1 LANHSFKKFLA
12 AGTSAAVVVSVVA
25 PAASAESLHPFEDV
39 SKNYDEAVG
48 TLYEWGIVN
57 GKSDTMFGTNLNLT
71 RGDAAVIMAN
81 ALGLDT
87 EEAPDAG
94 FTDLIPRIEGS
105 VNALAEAGIIS
116 GVSKDKFAP
125 NLPLT
130 RGAMAKILVLGFELG
145 DFAMETPF
153 NDAVGAFG
161 PYIEALYGTE
171 ITFGK
176 TKDSFGTNLNITRG
190 DFANLLYRT
199 FIFIDENIYLPYA
212 ESAEIVDY
220 NTLKVTIEEAAPEEY
235 TAQDI
240 AEGLMIGFEA
250 KDGSMTIPGL
260 LNAELSADRKT
271 VTFDISPSLEGKEG
285 TLWIDDLELAV
296 DFAAP
301 VAGKG
306 SITLAGTTTPVAFD
320 FAGKTIANVE
330 LTGTNGV
337 ANLDGMKMSV
347 VDKYSTAP
355 ANIIVT
361 LDSTT
366 VEAAKA
372 GEGKTWGQLQY
383 KNGSWEL
390 VNDAVYDNIPAG
402 SYVLKAPFT
411 DAAKNTTTLTL
422 NVTVK

>member
-306 SITLAGTTTPVAFD
+306 SIALAGTTTPVTFD

>member
-1 LANHSFKKFLA
+1 MANHSFKKFLA
-12 AGTSAAVVVSVVA
+12 AGTSAAIVVSAVA
-25 PAASAESLHPFEDV
+25 PAAMAHEDHVFSDV
-39 SKNYDEAVG
+39 SGNYEEAVY
-48 TLYEWGIVN
+48 TLHDWGIVN
-57 GKSDTMFGTNLNLT
+57 GKSDTTFGTNMNLT

-87 EEAPDAG
+87 ESAPDAG

-116 GVSKDKFAP
+116 GVGNEKFAP

-130 RGAMAKILVLGFELG
+130 RGAMAKILVLGFELE
-145 DFAMETPF
+145 DYAMETPF
-153 NDAVGAFG
+153 TDAVGAFG

-199 FIFIDENIYLPYA
+199 FIFIDENIYMPYA
-212 ESAEIVDY
+212 ESAEIVDS

-235 TAQDI
+235 VAQDV
-240 AEGLMIGFEA
+240 AEGLMIGFEG

-260 LNAELSADRKT
+260 LNAELSTDRKT
-271 VTFDISPSLEGKEG
+271 VTFDITPSLEGKEG

-301 VAGKG
+301 LAGKG
-306 SITLAGTTTPVAFD
+306 SITLAGATAPVAFD
-320 FAGKTIANVE
+320 FAGRTTTNVE

-347 VDKYSTAP
+347 VDTYGTAP
-355 ANIIVT
+355 ANVT
-361 LDSTT
+361 VILESTT

-372 GEGKTWGQLQY
+372 GEGKTWGTLQY

-390 VNDAVYDNIPAG
+390 INDAVYDNIPAG